1 MEHHIQALEL
11 SKDTVLSS
19 EILLVVQPSQELAE
33 TLQLDTLA
41 CSQSNRRRNTG
52 VKGSQIV

>member
-1 MEHHIQALEL
+1 MLCRKKLQALEL

-19 EILLVVQPSQELAE
+19 EILLVVQPSQELVE

-41 CSQSNRRRNTG
+41 CNRRRNTG
-52 VKGSQIV
+52 VKGSQVV